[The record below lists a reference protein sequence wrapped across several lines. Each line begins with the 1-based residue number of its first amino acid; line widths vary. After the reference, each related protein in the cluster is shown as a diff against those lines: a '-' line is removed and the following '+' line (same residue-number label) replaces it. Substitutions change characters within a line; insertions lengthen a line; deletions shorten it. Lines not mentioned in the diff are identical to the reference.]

1 MYCLIKNKFIQCS
14 KSLFQLARRIN
25 RKFPRWRNVVNDLLE
40 CIGDRIRWRIS
51 CNVQVVVRWMALG
64 VNINS
69 TEEGTAGGSS
79 SVEESNC
86 IGYLLLLLLLKWI
99 CIAGWRYSSAW
110 NFHSTTSCM
119 YLYSRHF
126 CFLSDGTMLPFGI
139 FCLIGTWQCYDLCKF
154 WHRIVYQCHSL
165 YVSM

>member
-1 MYCLIKNKFIQCS
+1 M
-14 KSLFQLARRIN
+14 
-25 RKFPRWRNVVNDLLE
+25 NDLLE

-86 IGYLLLLLLLKWI
+86 IGYLL
-99 CIAGWRYSSAW
+99 C
-110 NFHSTTSCM
+110 TTSTKVNLYCWLEILICM
-119 YLYSRHF
+119 K
-126 CFLSDGTMLPFGI
+126 LSF
-139 FCLIGTWQCYDLCKF
+139 
-154 WHRIVYQCHSL
+154 
-165 YVSM
+165 